1 MCGVSV
7 CLYAPTLDLG
17 EGGRAQIPYLGM
29 SLYYA
34 NTGIKKGLR
43 KNFHAQPSF
52 SFSIIPPIHGL
63 QNGVVSPAKGQ
74 KTLKHRKE

>member
-29 SLYYA
+29 TLYYA

-43 KNFHAQPSF
+43 KKSTPKLF

-63 QNGVVSPAKGQ
+63 QNGIVSPAKGP